1 MSSAQAPMLLDQG
14 AIGLGSIAALSLV
27 YLLVLYSVGRLGQ
40 RLHGRHPLAPWV
52 FSFALAVYCTS
63 WAFYGVTAQAAVNGW
78 WIPPT
83 YIGSILLFGLA
94 FSLVSRI
101 AVTARRFRITSVADF
116 IATRYGHSR
125 AIAMVTTVIVLVAV
139 IPYIA
144 LQLQAIATSIDAL
157 VNNPVAT
164 PKLVSEPHPHAWYQ
178 DTGWFVS
185 LWLALFALL
194 FAGKSARAHQPNPG
208 LMTAIAFESL
218 VKLVA
223 LISVGLFVC
232 FGLYDGFADLFE
244 QASRAPSVQ
253 ALQQQAAPTS
263 VYWIH
268 VLLGFLA
275 TLCLPRQFHVSFV
288 EIQQLPHLRYARWIF
303 PAYLLLMSIFTL
315 PLGLAGTLLL
325 GDHASIDLVVLQLP
339 LSAHRTDV
347 ALLAYLGGFSAATSM
362 VIVATVVLGIM
373 ISNDVLTPLLHRLG
387 RTNVSVVV
395 LRRGAML
402 AVLSFGF
409 LYYRTFG
416 NDTALAQ
423 LGLLAFVLIAQLA
436 PALIF
441 GLQQRQLNR
450 QGALAGLIA
459 GATVWA
465 YLLLLPEIQRAG
477 LVDWPWLSD
486 GPFGLEMLSPL
497 AVHQLGPDAIST
509 GTVLS
514 LTVNTVMLFIV
525 SHLTQTR
532 MAEWLDS
539 AAFVKRHAASTQLP
553 ARLTIHDCFSLLRRY
568 SGEREAR
575 ELMQRFARD
584 LDPQS
589 PALAPWT
596 VQQGVER
603 HLAAVVGGAS
613 MRLLLDAAATNRQ
626 LPIESVAQFVDEAS
640 QVYQFNQALLSSTLE
655 HINLGVSVVD
665 RDLRLIAWNRHYVQM
680 FDYPPDLIEVGTPV
694 EDLIRYNASRGLL
707 VLQGQDVT
715 AIEQEVRK
723 RLNYLRQGSSYK
735 FQRRQRDGR
744 VFEMQGNPLPGG
756 GFVTTYAD
764 VSSFI
769 EVQQQLESANDTLEQ
784 RVSQRTAELQQ
795 LNSALNQ
802 AKQQLEEQSASQHRF
817 FAATSHDLMQ
827 PFNAAALF
835 AGLIR
840 EKANDPQIRQLAEHM
855 SASLLTAEEL
865 LAALLELTKLEAGA
879 VKAQPTV
886 QRLTDVV
893 TQVVQDAQVLAQQKG
908 LTLRYRPC
916 PLSINTDARLLKRLV
931 QNLLS
936 NAIRYTEQGSIL
948 VGWRKR
954 TDAQGVTQLRF
965 EVWDSGIGI
974 AEDEQQRIFQE
985 FQQGRRGDQHGLGI
999 GLAISKRISELL
1011 AHPLQLKSQL
1021 GRGSCFSVT
1030 LPLVA
1035 AVSAP
1040 SSVQPPP
1047 DKDSGFAGYTVL
1059 LLDNDAQLRQAVAE
1073 LLRSWACDVLIAA
1086 TPGEALHYVQ
1096 QQAHIDLFLFD
1107 YHLDQGATGVQVAQQ
1122 LQQHWASQVPVIIH
1136 SADQQQL
1143 TRDDALNHGFHFML
1157 KPLKAATLK
1166 RTLLRLLP
1174 RQHG

>member
-1 MSSAQAPMLLDQG
+1 MLLDQG
-14 AIGLGSIAALSLV
+14 AIGLGSIAALSLI

-94 FSLVSRI
+94 FQLVSRI
-101 AVTARRFRITSVADF
+101 AIAARRFRITSVADF

-144 LQLQAIATSIDAL
+144 LQLQAISTSINAL
-157 VNNPVAT
+157 VSGPTAAGALSQHSHPV
-164 PKLVSEPHPHAWYQ
+164 AWYQ

-185 LWLALFALL
+185 IWLALFALL

-223 LISVGLFVC
+223 LLSVGLFVC
-232 FGLYDGFADLFE
+232 FGLYDGFADLFG
-244 QASRAPSVQ
+244 QASRSAAVQ
-253 ALQQQAAPTS
+253 TLQQHAAPTS

-315 PLGLAGTLLL
+315 PLALAGTLLL

-339 LSAHRTDV
+339 LSANRTDV

-362 VIVATVVLGIM
+362 MIVATVVLGIM

-387 RTNVSVVV
+387 RTDVPVVM

-402 AVLSFGF
+402 AVLGFGF

-441 GLQQRQLNR
+441 GLQQRRLNR
-450 QGALAGLIA
+450 QGALAGLLS
-459 GATVWA
+459 GAAVWA
-465 YLLLLPEIQRAG
+465 YLLLLPEVQRAG
-477 LVDWPWLSD
+477 LVDWSWLSA
-486 GPFGLEMLSPL
+486 GPFGLQALAPL
-497 AVHQLGPDAIST
+497 TLHQLGPDAIST
-509 GTVLS
+509 GTIISLSVNSVL
-514 LTVNTVMLFIV
+514 LFLV

-539 AAFVKRHAASTQLP
+539 AAFVKRHAVPSQLP
-553 ARLTIHDCFSLLRRY
+553 ARLTIQDCYSLLRRY

-575 ELMQRFARD
+575 ELMQRFLRD
-584 LDPQS
+584 VDPQS
-589 PALAPWT
+589 PALAPLSM
-596 VQQGVER
+596 QQGVER
-603 HLAAVVGGAS
+603 QLAAVVGGAS
-613 MRLLLDAAATNRQ
+613 MRLLLGAAATHRQ

-680 FDYPPDLIEVGTPV
+680 FHYPPDLIEVGTPV
-694 EDLIRYNASRGLL
+694 EELIRYNARRG
-707 VLQGQDVT
+707 VLILTDQDDA

-744 VFEMQGNPLPGG
+744 VFEMQGSPLPGG
-756 GFVTTYAD
+756 GFVTTYTD

-769 EVQQQLESANDTLEQ
+769 DVQQQLQDANDTLEQ
-784 RVSQRTAELQQ
+784 RVGQRTAELQQ
-795 LNSALNQ
+795 LNDQLNH

-840 EKANDPQIRQLAEHM
+840 EKAGDVQVRQLAEHM
-855 SASLLTAEEL
+855 SASLATAEEL
-865 LAALLELTKLEAGA
+865 LAAILELTKLDAGA

-886 QRLTDVV
+886 QRLSDTIA
-893 TQVVQDAQVLAQQKG
+893 QVVQDAQVLAQQKG
-908 LTLRYRPC
+908 LTLHYRPC
-916 PLSINTDARLLKRLV
+916 PRFITTDARLLKRLV

-936 NAIRYTEQGSIL
+936 NAIRYTEQGKIL
-948 VGWRKR
+948 VGWRQQ
-954 TDAQGVTQLRF
+954 TAPQGQRWIRL
-965 EVWDSGIGI
+965 EVWDTGVGI
-974 AEDEQQRIFQE
+974 ADDEQQRIFQE
-985 FQQGRRGDQHGLGI
+985 FQQGRRGDQQGLGI
-999 GLAISKRISELL
+999 GLAISKRISDLL
-1011 AHPLQLKSQL
+1011 EHPLQLRSRI
-1021 GRGSCFSVT
+1021 GHGSCFAVS
-1030 LPLVA
+1030 LPLA
-1035 AVSAP
+1035 KPISTATPAVLP
-1040 SSVQPPP
+1040 Q
-1047 DKDSGFAGYTVL
+1047 DKDSGFAGKTIL

-1073 LLRSWACDVLIAA
+1073 LLRSWGCLVLVAA
-1086 TPGEALHYVQ
+1086 TPGEALAYLQ
-1096 QQAHIDLFLFD
+1096 QQNAVDLMLFD
-1107 YHLDQGATGVQVAQQ
+1107 YHLDQGATGVQVALQ

-1136 SADQQQL
+1136 SADQQQA
-1143 TRDDALNHGFHFML
+1143 TRDDALNNDYHFML

-1166 RTLLRLLP
+1166 RTLHRLMP
-1174 RQHG
+1174 R